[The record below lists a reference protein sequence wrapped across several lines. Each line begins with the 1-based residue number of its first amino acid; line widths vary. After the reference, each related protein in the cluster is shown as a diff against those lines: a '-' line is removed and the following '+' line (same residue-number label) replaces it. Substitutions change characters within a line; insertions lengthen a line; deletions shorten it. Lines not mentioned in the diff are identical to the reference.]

1 MNAQPTQ
8 SFPVG
13 LGAADAP
20 ASQWEILVNPDA
32 VVNAQY
38 FWDRIEV
45 LTGLTAP
52 LSSNSEEQP
61 ACYDL
66 SGRRLRTL
74 PARGVVIIGG
84 KKVIR

>member
-8 SFPVG
+8 SFPIG
-13 LGAADAP
+13 LGTADAP

-45 LTGLTAP
+45 LTGLTTP
-52 LSSNSEEQP
+52 LPSNSEEQP
-61 ACYDL
+61 ALYDL
-66 SGRRLRTL
+66 SGRRLSSL
-74 PARGVVIIGG
+74 PARGVFILNG

>member
-61 ACYDL
+61 TLYDL

-74 PARGVVIIGG
+74 PARGVVIVGG
-84 KKVIR
+84 KKIIR